1 VTPNDVQDLD
11 ALEAQLLAFGRRYE
25 QIAAPF
31 QWKFT
36 RDDLH
41 KLLTTTATSQPPARA
56 A

>member
-1 VTPNDVQDLD
+1 MLD
-11 ALEAQLLAFGRRYE
+11 ITGLTARQVSRSLK

-41 KLLTTTATSQPPARA
+41 NLLAKTECAQTTQIA